1 MNWLEGL
8 NKESVE
14 KNFRE
19 IYINDCRTSKSLL
32 SSLWG
37 SKFDDEDM
45 LLVVDGLC
53 SAGYLDYE
61 GDKMID
67 VGDAKQKIKDRG
79 YL

>member
-1 MNWLEGL
+1 MDWLDGL

-14 KNFRE
+14 KICRE
-19 IYINDCRTSKSLL
+19 IYINDRRTSKNLL

-37 SKFDDEDM
+37 SKFD
-45 LLVVDGLC
+45 
-53 SAGYLDYE
+53 YE
-61 GDKMID
+61 GDIIID

>member
-14 KNFRE
+14 KIFRE

-53 SAGYLDYE
+53 
-61 GDKMID
+61 
-67 VGDAKQKIKDRG
+67 
-79 YL
+79 